1 MKVFGVIERSESGR
15 YYIYVPPEKNKFRHI
30 TVIGEG
36 DSVEEAKTD
45 FKNVLYGF
53 VELGREPAQD
63 FEFEFQFDI
72 LSILESYKSLF
83 TLAGLARLTGIHA
96 AQLSH
101 YITGRSKPSP
111 KTAAKIQNAL
121 VGLGNNL
128 TQLSSI

>member
-1 MKVFGVIERSESGR
+1 MKIYGVIERCESGR
-15 YYIYVPPEKNKFRHI
+15 YYIYIPPEKNKVRVGVH
-30 TVIGEG
+30 G
-36 DSVEEAKTD
+36 DGMTVEEAKTD

-53 VELGREPAQD
+53 VELGRVPAQD

-111 KTAAKIQNAL
+111 KTAARIQNAL